1 MAQNE
6 VLVLRC
12 QNKECARQIK
22 IKRPAKSGIYP
33 IACPHCS
40 AKMRVRIPGMD
51 AAAAPAADSPD
62 NSKAEPIAF
71 SDTFIVNERY
81 EVECPHCHSHKISFQ
96 SKVPGDKAFACP
108 RCKGPLKA
116 FVKHKTKPHASDSVQ
131 FIRGK
136 LVLLRKY
143 LLNKEF
149 PLREGRNIIG
159 REDASAPSD
168 ISIKGDKTMSRRS
181 VQIDMNTTENGYTFK
196 LTVIKAANPVI
207 HNGSVL
213 MNGESVSL
221 NFGDTIVM
229 GTTKFRF
236 DRQN

>member
-12 QNKECARQIK
+12 QNKECSRPIK

-40 AKMRVRIPGMD
+40 AKIRVRIPGMD
-51 AAAAPAADSPD
+51 AAPVPDVPD

-81 EVECPHCHSHKISFQ
+81 EVVCPHCHAHKISFQ

-116 FVKHKTKPHASDSVQ
+116 FVKQKTKPHASDSAQ

-143 LLNKEF
+143 LLNKDF

-181 VQIDMNTTENGYTFK
+181 VQIDMNTTENG
-196 LTVIKAANPVI
+196 
-207 HNGSVL
+207 SVL

>member
-12 QNKECARQIK
+12 QNKECSRPIK

-51 AAAAPAADSPD
+51 AAPAPDVPD

-81 EVECPHCHSHKISFQ
+81 EVECPHCHAHKISFQ

-116 FVKHKTKPHASDSVQ
+116 FVKQKTKPHASDSAQ

-143 LLNKEF
+143 LLNKDF

-181 VQIDMNTTENGYTFK
+181 VQMDMNTTENGYTFK
-196 LTVIKAANPVI
+196 LTVIKAVNPVI

>member
-1 MAQNE
+1 MRWSA
-6 VLVLRC
+6 
-12 QNKECARQIK
+12 
-22 IKRPAKSGIYP
+22 P
-33 IACPHCS
+33 IATLIKYRSSRKCP
-40 AKMRVRIPGMD
+40 
-51 AAAAPAADSPD
+51 
-62 NSKAEPIAF
+62 
-71 SDTFIVNERY
+71 
-81 EVECPHCHSHKISFQ
+81 
-96 SKVPGDKAFACP
+96 DKAFACP

-116 FVKHKTKPHASDSVQ
+116 FVKQKTKPHASDSAQ

-143 LLNKEF
+143 LLNKDF

-196 LTVIKAANPVI
+196 LTVIKAVNPVI

>member
-1 MAQNE
+1 
-6 VLVLRC
+6 
-12 QNKECARQIK
+12 
-22 IKRPAKSGIYP
+22 
-33 IACPHCS
+33 
-40 AKMRVRIPGMD
+40 MD
-51 AAAAPAADSPD
+51 AAPAPDVPD

-81 EVECPHCHSHKISFQ
+81 EVECPHCHAHKISFQ

-116 FVKHKTKPHASDSVQ
+116 FVKQKTKPHASDSAQ

-143 LLNKEF
+143 LLNKDF

-168 ISIKGDKTMSRRS
+168 ISIILVRKFQDWFAR
-181 VQIDMNTTENGYTFK
+181 Q
-196 LTVIKAANPVI
+196 LT
-207 HNGSVL
+207 
-213 MNGESVSL
+213 
-221 NFGDTIVM
+221 
-229 GTTKFRF
+229 
-236 DRQN
+236 